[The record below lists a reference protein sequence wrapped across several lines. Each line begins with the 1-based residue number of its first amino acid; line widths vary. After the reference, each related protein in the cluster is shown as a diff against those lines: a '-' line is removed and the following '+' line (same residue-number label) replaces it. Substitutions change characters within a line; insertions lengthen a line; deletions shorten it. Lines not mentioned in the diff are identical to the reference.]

1 VETRTGLITF
11 HRRTPKGGRYLLFA
25 PEEGNIGLFARAEPF
40 LLFDRV
46 EAVYVRRCDTLFLQE
61 WTILDR
67 SPLARHPERLVAAAY
82 FAHLARCFTE
92 GRGPEQAFVERIPRL
107 LEERIGPDTIVEA
120 EVLWAR
126 AMGLRID
133 GDDRVGAVI
142 HDHIGA
148 AAYRL
153 REQVTT
159 VLSRREESH
168 A

>member
-1 VETRTGLITF
+1 MESRTGLITF
-11 HRRTPKGGRYLLFA
+11 HRRTPKGGRYSLFA
-25 PEEGNIGLFARAEPF
+25 PEEGNIGLFARTEPF

-46 EAVYVRRCDTLFLQE
+46 EALYVRRCDTLFLQE

-67 SPLARHPERLVAAAY
+67 SPLGRHPERLVAAAY

-107 LEERIGPDTIVEA
+107 LEEQIGPDTIAEVEA
-120 EVLWAR
+120 LWAR
-126 AMGLRID
+126 AMGVRID
-133 GDDRVGAVI
+133 GDDGTGAII

-148 AAYRL
+148 AAFRL

-159 VLSRREESH
+159 VLSRKEGSH

>member
-1 VETRTGLITF
+1 METLTGIITF
-11 HRRTPKGGRYLLFA
+11 HRRTPKGVRYLLFA
-25 PEEGNIGLFARAEPF
+25 PEEGNIGLFARTEPF

-61 WTILDR
+61 WAILDR
-67 SPLARHPERLVAAAY
+67 SPLSRHPERLVVAAY

-92 GRGPEQAFVERIPRL
+92 GCGPEQAFVERIPRL
-107 LEERIGPDTIVEA
+107 LEERIGLDTIAEA

-126 AMGLRID
+126 AMGVRID
-133 GDDRVGAVI
+133 GDAPSEAII

-148 AAYRL
+148 TAYRL

-159 VLSRREESH
+159 VLSRKEGSH